1 MSDTPQI
8 PENSEETDLTKEQQ
22 DFVIFNWKTMDL
34 ISMVQT
40 LSGDEHADG
49 RHKLGRSIKNFLASK
64 GFEAKTSK
72 YKAIGPTELTV
83 EQIEY
88 IQQNADRCKP
98 LEMARIL
105 FKNDKLTPL
114 SREFK
119 AVFGA
124 VEKVSKN
131 LVRRDE
137 TPASEDIY
145 NAPKSIYK
153 LIPRVNRMVP
163 NSKNENEPL
172 FPDTKKLSGTD
183 EKNLRSLLSYMN
195 IPRFS
200 LEANRFI
207 KEVDRELFESS
218 FIGMTWDKPDLKREE
233 VEQYISLSAE
243 LVQTA
248 QIDRHIQRL
257 DQEIEDAMSGDSD
270 RKLSMS
276 LIELINGAREK
287 LDKSKERQKKLIE
300 NLTDSRA
307 DRLKKRIQENSSI
320 LNLVDAWR
328 DEKRRQELIALA
340 DLQKKAEDADIHK
353 LSTMSD
359 VVALIAGITKNE
371 IINTQ

>member
-1 MSDTPQI
+1 MTDPLQTPQ
-8 PENSEETDLTKEQQ
+8 ENDDLTKEQQ
-22 DFVIFNWKTMDL
+22 EFIIANWTTMDL
-34 ISMVQT
+34 ISMVQAV
-40 LSGDEHADG
+40 SGDDKADG
-49 RHKLGRSIKNFLASK
+49 RHKLGRAIKNFLASK
-64 GFEAKTSK
+64 GFEAKTTK
-72 YKAIGPTELTV
+72 YKAIGPIELNQ
-83 EQIEY
+83 EQLDY
-88 IQQNADRCKP
+88 INQNAERCKP
-98 LEMARIL
+98 LEMARLL
-105 FKNDKLTPL
+105 FNNDKLTPL

-119 AVFGA
+119 AVFSA
-124 VEKVSKN
+124 VEKISKN
-131 LVRRDE
+131 LVKRDE
-137 TPASEDIY
+137 VPAAEDIY
-145 NAPKSIYK
+145 SAPKSIYK

-163 NSKNENEPL
+163 NQKNENEPL
-172 FPDTKKLSGTD
+172 FPEAKKISGTD

-200 LEANRFI
+200 YQANQFT

-218 FIGMTWDKPDLKREE
+218 FVGMTWDKSDLKREE

-243 LVQTA
+243 IVQTA

-257 DQEIEDAMSGDSD
+257 DQEIEDSMSGDSD

-276 LIELINGAREK
+276 LIELINSAREK

-340 DLQKKAEDADIHK
+340 DLQKKAEDADINK

-359 VVALIAGITKNE
+359 VMALIAGVTKTE
-371 IINTQ
+371 ILNTQ